1 MRILLFVHW
10 AGICVWLGAQLAFMV
25 FGPAAKKMSL
35 ESWANTWV
43 TLARVQR
50 VLIAPAAAAATVT
63 GIALTMAA
71 AKSQAALMGQAW
83 LIVMQTA
90 GLIAGVL
97 ALVIVTPLVNK
108 MALLAVRS
116 MEKGQQDPLAE
127 RVRSRLALLGSIT
140 GALIIVALYT
150 GVIRHY

>member
-10 AGICVWLGAQLAFMV
+10 FGFCVWLGAQLAFMV

-43 TLARVQR
+43 TLAKVQR

-71 AKSQAALMGQAW
+71 AKTMPQDMGKAWLMG
-83 LIVMQTA
+83 MQTTGLLA
-90 GLIAGVL
+90 GIL
-97 ALVIVTPLVNK
+97 ALVVVTPLVNR
-108 MALLAVRS
+108 MARLAVRS
-116 MEKGQQDPLAE
+116 LEQGQQDPLAE
-127 RVRSRLALLGSIT
+127 RVRSRLALVASIT
-140 GALIIVALYT
+140 GAFIIVALFF